1 MMKDDEDFASFKIVI
16 VGLGLMGGSLAHKLK
31 RQGQFVL
38 AVDPDPDTRKHA
50 IQNQIVHRVSAYPED
65 LIPEADVIILS
76 APIDAILRFIPS
88 LPKLH
93 PGSPIVM
100 DMGST
105 KVQIC
110 KAYNSLP
117 KRFQVVGGHPI
128 CGKEVGGI
136 SNATP
141 SLFYDSTFVFTSDN
155 STTDLA
161 RRYAEWLA
169 RNLGAHPIWL
179 SSELH
184 DRWVSITSHL
194 PYLLSSA
201 LSLVVPMEAASL
213 VGPGFLSASRLA
225 GSGTDVMIPILET
238 NRQNVL
244 EAISNFRKKLD
255 LIESGLRS
263 DSISTLSEI
272 LNQAR
277 ILRSSI
283 LTDHDRSRKLEPK

>member
-1 MMKDDEDFASFKIVI
+1 MKDEEDFASFKIAI
-16 VGLGLMGGSLAHKLK
+16 VGLGLMGGSLAHNFQQK
-31 RQGQFVL
+31 GQFVL
-38 AVDPDPDTRKHA
+38 AVDPDPDTRKYA

-65 LIPEADVIILS
+65 FIHEADVIILS

-110 KAYNSLP
+110 KALNSLP
-117 KRFQVVGGHPI
+117 ARFQTVGGHPI

-141 SLFYDSTFVFTSDN
+141 SLFHGSTFAFTSVN

-161 RRYAEWLA
+161 RRYVEWLA

-179 SSELH
+179 SPELH

-201 LSLVVPMEAASL
+201 LSLVAPMETASL
-213 VGPGFLSASRLA
+213 VGPGFLSVSRLA
-225 GSGTDVMIPILET
+225 GSGPDVMIPILET

-244 EAISNFRKKLD
+244 EAISNFKEKLD
-255 LIESGLRS
+255 LIESELRS
-263 DSISTLSEI
+263 DSSSALSEI

-283 LTDHDRSRKLEPK
+283 LADHDRCR